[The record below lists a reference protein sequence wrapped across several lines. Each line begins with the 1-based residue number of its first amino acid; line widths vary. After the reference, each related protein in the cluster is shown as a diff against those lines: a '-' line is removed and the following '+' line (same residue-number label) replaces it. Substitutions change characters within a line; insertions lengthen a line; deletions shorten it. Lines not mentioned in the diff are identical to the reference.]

1 MKTIPATVLITT
13 ANKPPQGMP
22 FLNMTDSVSRMIAAK
37 AALYFWVTQGVEQ
50 IVLADATGTNLL
62 TAEEE
67 AAIDES
73 ESRVEQINYQQD
85 SDLVVRNGKGYGE
98 GKLVEYAI
106 NHSELLSRA
115 EHFFKCTGKLYV
127 RNFPAVHSAIKAN
140 NLTNLFWRA
149 MGDGTWLQP
158 WTDTRFFYTSKSF
171 ATDHLLP
178 AYFSSNDSTADICEY
193 RLYDTV
199 ERNLKSGRALR
210 PLVTGYAG
218 ASGEPYFDLSLGV
231 LDQSFPCWISQR

>member
-1 MKTIPATVLITT
+1 MKTIPVTVLITT
-13 ANKPPQGMP
+13 ANNPPDGMP
-22 FLNMTDSVSRMIAAK
+22 FLNMTDSVSRRIAAK

-67 AAIDES
+67 TAIDES
-73 ESRVEQINYQQD
+73 ETRVEQINYQQD
-85 SDLVVRNGKGYGE
+85 RDLVVKKGKGYGE
-98 GKLVEYAI
+98 GKLIEYAI
-106 NHSELLSRA
+106 DHSALLSRVD
-115 EHFFKCTGKLYV
+115 HFFKCTGKLYV

-140 NLTNLFWRA
+140 NLSNLFWRY

-158 WTDTRFFYTSKSF
+158 WTDTRFYYTSKSF
-171 ATDHLLP
+171 ATNQLLP
-178 AYFSSNDSTADICEY
+178 AYFASNDTADDICEH
-193 RLYDTV
+193 RLYEAV
-199 ERNLKSGRALR
+199 ERNLKPGKALR

-218 ASGEPYFDLSLGV
+218 ASGEPYFDLSLGT